1 MEEGDDVQNDE
12 EANGDDDV
20 QQDANMSDAE
30 EPPVAKAK
38 AAGKRKAKAAV
49 EEDEAEVQEEDE
61 AEDDASVSEEE
72 EAAVTRTRGKGKR
85 KAAAPA
91 VRAAGKGKG
100 KARAGSPKEPQV
112 ASGSRE
118 DPGAWANDLFLAIE
132 KGSAPLLAD
141 CLRKL
146 LPTEAKAMG
155 VDDPTL
161 KAIKNGCTRLQNTWT
176 AEVEA
181 AQRMRK
187 EGAVTQEPV
196 EMGGVL
202 VPPKVF
208 AQMMNM
214 LDRGTAKRSSSVSQG
229 WAKTAS
235 TLPHWTHASFRGGIL
250 SQVKWA
256 EMLNNLTELPLRC
269 KRLTFNALTIG
280 SRVKLGAMSSL
291 KRALPTLEYL
301 DATCARSSTSMNY
314 EDTATNFPNLKG
326 LATACCSYG
335 SHRKDLCTLAENFP
349 NLQCLSY
356 SVSRGYRSSS
366 GELLAED
373 IATVARWIRGLR
385 KLHVTG
391 FDTQP
396 GAHTAEGMREMMVA
410 LATNLPELTHLDL
423 NEAPIPADAWRDF
436 LAARREARHPP
447 LRELQ
452 IYVAPLPKKREVYVK
467 KTPETVAAEAAA
479 ARDPVQIAKKKAEE
493 EELQAARC
501 RMVPGAALRAAFAAE
516 GTRVT
521 IAVGNCN
528 AGMVDED
535 GAEVK
540 AARMHNGL
548 VRMKCLPSG
557 YCRNAAHGCL
567 WMMT

>member
-1 MEEGDDVQNDE
+1 MPRRAGTRAAAKAAAKVVAAVAMEEGDDLQNDE
-12 EANGDDDV
+12 EANEDDDV
-20 QQDANMSDAE
+20 QQDANISEADEA
-30 EPPVAKAK
+30 PVVAKAK

-49 EEDEAEVQEEDE
+49 EEE
-61 AEDDASVSEEE
+61 EDDASVSEEE
-72 EAAVTRTRGKGKR
+72 EAAVTRTRGKGER

-100 KARAGSPKEPQV
+100 KARAGSPKEAQV

-155 VDDPTL
+155 VDDPIL

-196 EMGGVL
+196 KMGGAL

-229 WAKTAS
+229 WAK
-235 TLPHWTHASFRGGIL
+235 
-250 SQVKWA
+250 
-256 EMLNNLTELPLRC
+256 
-269 KRLTFNALTIG
+269 RLTFNALTIG

-291 KRALPTLEYL
+291 KRALPMLEYL

-356 SVSRGYRSSS
+356 SNFPNLQCLSYSVSRGYRSSS

-373 IATVARWIRGLR
+373 IVTVARWIRGLR
-385 KLHVTG
+385 KLHITG

-396 GAHTAEGMREMMVA
+396 GAHAPEEMREMMVA

-423 NEAPIPADAWRDF
+423 NEAPIPADAWRAF
-436 LAARREARHPP
+436 LAARREAGHSP

-493 EELQAARC
+493 EELLAARC
-501 RMVPGAALRAAFAAE
+501 RMVPGAVLRAAFAAE
-516 GTRVT
+516 GSRVT

-548 VRMKCLPSG
+548 VRMKCLSSG
-557 YCRNAAHGCL
+557 YYRHGAHGCL